1 MGRIKMTILVDTR
14 EQKQLEFKHKFI
26 KEVKTTCL
34 NVGDYCASFS
44 SVYDCPVAFERK
56 SIADLYGT
64 LSQGYERFKREIER
78 AKESNIK
85 LIIIVE
91 GSITKVL
98 NGVPYS
104 QRTPESIVYQL
115 FTLRARYD
123 IETVFCKDREEM
135 SEYITQFYIAHKKE
149 YDDKQSILPKEI
161 G

>member
-1 MGRIKMTILVDTR
+1 MTILVDTR
-14 EQKQLEFKHKFI
+14 EQKQLDFKHKFI
-26 KEVKTTCL
+26 KGIKTTCL

-44 SVYDCPVAFERK
+44 SIYDCPVVFERK

-64 LSQGYERFKREIER
+64 LSQGYERFKRELER
-78 AKESNIK
+78 AKENDIK

-91 GSITKVL
+91 GNLHRVL
-98 NGVPYS
+98 HGTPYS

-115 FTLRARYD
+115 FTLRARYN

-135 SEYITQFYIAHKKE
+135 AEYITQYYIAHKKE
-149 YDDKQSILPKEI
+149 YDDNQLKQLPKNI